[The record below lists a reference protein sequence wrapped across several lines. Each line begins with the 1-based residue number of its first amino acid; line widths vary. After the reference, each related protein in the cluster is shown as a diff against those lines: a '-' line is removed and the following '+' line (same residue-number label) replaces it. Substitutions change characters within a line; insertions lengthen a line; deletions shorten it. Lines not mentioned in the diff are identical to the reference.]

1 MIKTKS
7 LYTSRKNAS
16 QKTIPGNSRR
26 KKTLRKFNPLEN
38 TKIKNTFYVIAV
50 ISLDFWR
57 NKKFSTTNV
66 NCKSGLTE
74 KYFLA
79 TIFQSKIWV
88 KTRSFDTSNFRRFS
102 KNPEDILERG
112 VWPVV
117 HNMVHPRASND
128 KKLSNSQCNYF
139 LNWSAESYSGVL
151 RGNMGISILAQS
163 KLSYSIPEIMH
174 RLNKLTRYILT
185 VD

>member
-74 KYFLA
+74 KYVLA

-88 KTRSFDTSNFRRFS
+88 KTRSFDTSSFRRFS

-128 KKLSNSQCNYF
+128 KKLSNSQRNYF
-139 LNWSAESYSGVL
+139 LNWSAES
-151 RGNMGISILAQS
+151 
-163 KLSYSIPEIMH
+163 
-174 RLNKLTRYILT
+174 
-185 VD
+185 